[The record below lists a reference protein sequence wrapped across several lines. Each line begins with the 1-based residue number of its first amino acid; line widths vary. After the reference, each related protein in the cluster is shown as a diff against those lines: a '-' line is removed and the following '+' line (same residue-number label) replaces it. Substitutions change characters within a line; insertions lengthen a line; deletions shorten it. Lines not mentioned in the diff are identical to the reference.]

1 MIKNKTKILTII
13 GTRPE
18 IIRLSRIIP
27 KIDKKFRNILVHTGQ
42 NFDFELDKIFL
53 KEFKIR
59 KPNYYLNARG
69 SFSEQISIII
79 NKIEKIIIK
88 EKPSKFLVLGDTNS
102 SIGSIVAQRL
112 GLKVFHMEAG
122 NRCYSNKSPEEINRK
137 IIDHSSNILLPY
149 TTGSKRNLIREGISK
164 KNIIVI
170 GNPITEVIFFN
181 KSKINNSKI
190 LDKFSL
196 KKNEFFLLTLHRQEN
211 VDNILRFKK
220 FLNILNKIVKI
231 HNKKLVWPIHPRSK
245 LMLNKL
251 NYKLNEKIIL
261 IKPLGFFDFIK
272 LESSSFIVLTDSGTV
287 QEECSILKKPCLIV
301 REYTERPETIL
312 AGGSYLTGFKE
323 KNILNKINYIKKNK
337 LKISKIKDYSSI
349 QISSKVLRILLK
361 K

>member
-1 MIKNKTKILTII
+1 M
-13 GTRPE
+13 
-18 IIRLSRIIP
+18 
-27 KIDKKFRNILVHTGQ
+27 
-42 NFDFELDKIFL
+42 
-53 KEFKIR
+53 
-59 KPNYYLNARG
+59 
-69 SFSEQISIII
+69 
-79 NKIEKIIIK
+79 
-88 EKPSKFLVLGDTNS
+88 
-102 SIGSIVAQRL
+102 
-112 GLKVFHMEAG
+112 
-122 NRCYSNKSPEEINRK
+122 
-137 IIDHSSNILLPY
+137 
-149 TTGSKRNLIREGISK
+149 
-164 KNIIVI
+164 
-170 GNPITEVIFFN
+170 
-181 KSKINNSKI
+181 
-190 LDKFSL
+190 
-196 KKNEFFLLTLHRQEN
+196 LTLHRQEN